1 MTNDTTGRP
10 PSSLQVVPGQ
20 PAITPTPV
28 PDTAQTPEPAPTGAN
43 SDAEILNRQFV
54 RRMEAV
60 ETRWAPR
67 QAAARDQLQHT
78 NEIWDEIQANEQRQP
93 RYSSNWFYWPFMVAL
108 AVAEVPINRF
118 SFELFFRESPAVAL
132 LVSFMVGGLLV
143 TLAHRLGMMM
153 CRFGYNA
160 RRKNWWGEVIQIA
173 IVLALIVALA
183 YGVSVLRQG
192 YLAFITQPEMG
203 FGQALESQQYGGAA
217 IMALKGGLGLD
228 GWIFLLINLAV
239 VAVGVSAA
247 YFCHDPHP
255 DFEKVD
261 REKRKLE
268 KHAAKMQAKR
278 ADEEAVEKRRFA
290 NQMRRLG
297 A

>member
-1 MTNDTTGRP
+1 MSSDTTGRP

-20 PAITPTPV
+20 SSLTPTPI
-28 PDTAQTPEPAPTGAN
+28 PDDETLPDIPASAK
-43 SDAEILNRQFV
+43 SEADVLERQFA

-60 ETRWAPR
+60 DTRWSPR
-67 QAAARDQLQHT
+67 LDSLRGQVENT
-78 NEIWDEIQANEQRQP
+78 NEVWDDIQASEQRQP
-93 RYSSNWFYWPFMVAL
+93 RYSSAWFYWPFMFAL

-118 SFELFFRESPAVAL
+118 SFELFFQESPAVAL
-132 LVSFMVGGLLV
+132 LVSFLVGGLLV
-143 TLAHRLGMMM
+143 TLAHRMGMLM

-160 RRKNWWGEVIQIA
+160 RRKNWWGEAAQIA
-173 IVLALIVALA
+173 LVVALVIALA
-183 YGVSVLRQG
+183 YGVSILRQG

-203 FGQALESQQYGGAA
+203 FGQALESQQFGGAA
-217 IMALKGGLGLD
+217 VIALKAGLGLD
-228 GWIFLLINLAV
+228 GWIFMLINLAV

-247 YFCHDPHP
+247 YFCHDQHP

-261 REKRKLE
+261 RQKRKLE
-268 KHAAKMQAKR
+268 KQAAQMRAKR

>member
-1 MTNDTTGRP
+1 MSTDTIGRS
-10 PSSLQVVPGQ
+10 PSNLQVLSGAPELKATHISDNDQ
-20 PAITPTPV
+20 LPAT
-28 PDTAQTPEPAPTGAN
+28 QAPQEEA
-43 SDAEILNRQFV
+43 ARVLERQFA

-60 ETRWAPR
+60 DTRWSGR
-67 QAAARDQLQHT
+67 QANLREQLQHT
-78 NEIWDEIQANEQRQP
+78 NEVWDDIQASEERQP
-93 RYSSNWFYWPFMVAL
+93 RYSSPWFYWPFMVAL
-108 AVAEVPINRF
+108 AIAEVPINRF

-132 LVSFMVGGLLV
+132 LVSFLVGGLLV
-143 TLAHRLGMMM
+143 TLAHRLGMIM

-160 RRKNWWGEVIQIA
+160 KRKNWWGEALQVA
-173 IVLALIVALA
+173 AVVMLIVALA
-183 YGVSVLRQG
+183 YGVSILRQG

-203 FGQALESQQYGGAA
+203 FGQALENQQYGGAA

-255 DFEKVD
+255 DFERID
-261 REKRKLE
+261 RKKHKQEKQ
-268 KHAAKMQAKR
+268 AAKMQAKR

>member
-1 MTNDTTGRP
+1 MSTDTTGRP
-10 PSSLQVVPGQ
+10 PSSLQVVAGQ
-20 PAITPTPV
+20 PSLTPTPI
-28 PDTAQTPEPAPTGAN
+28 P
-43 SDAEILNRQFV
+43 DAEQTRDVPVSASTDADILQRQFA

-60 ETRWAPR
+60 DTRWSGR
-67 QAAARDQLQHT
+67 QANMREQLQHT
-78 NEIWDEIQANEQRQP
+78 NEVWDDIQASEERQP
-93 RYSSNWFYWPFMVAL
+93 RYSSPWFYWPFMVAL
-108 AVAEVPINRF
+108 AIAEVPINRF

-132 LVSFMVGGLLV
+132 LVSFLVGGLLV
-143 TLAHRLGMMM
+143 TLAHRLGMIM

-160 RRKNWWGEVIQIA
+160 KRKNWWGEALQVA
-173 IVLALIVALA
+173 AVVMLIVALA
-183 YGVSVLRQG
+183 YGVSILRQG

-203 FGQALESQQYGGAA
+203 FGQALENQEYGGAA
-217 IMALKGGLGLD
+217 IMALKGGLGVD
-228 GWIFLLINLAV
+228 GWIFMLINLAV

-255 DFEKVD
+255 DFERID
-261 REKRKLE
+261 RKKHKLE
-268 KHAAKMQAKR
+268 KQAAKMQAKR

>member
-1 MTNDTTGRP
+1 MSNDTTGRP

-20 PAITPTPV
+20 PNLTPTPIPDDQVV
-28 PDTAQTPEPAPTGAN
+28 PEIPAAAK
-43 SDAEILNRQFV
+43 SEADVLERQFA

-60 ETRWAPR
+60 DTRWSPR
-67 QAAARDQLQHT
+67 LDSMRAQLEST
-78 NEIWDEIQANEQRQP
+78 NEVWDDIQASEQRQP
-93 RYSSNWFYWPFMVAL
+93 RYSSAWFYWPFMFAL

-118 SFELFFRESPAVAL
+118 SFELFFQESPAVAL
-132 LVSFMVGGLLV
+132 LVSFLVGGLLV
-143 TLAHRLGMMM
+143 SLAHRLGMLM

-160 RRKNWWGEVIQIA
+160 KRKNWWGEAAQ
-173 IVLALIVALA
+173 IVLVIALVVALA
-183 YGVSVLRQG
+183 YGVSILRQG
-192 YLAFITQPEMG
+192 YLAFITQPDIG
-203 FGQALESQQYGGAA
+203 FGQALESQQFGGAA
-217 IMALKGGLGLD
+217 IIALKAGLGLD

-247 YFCHDPHP
+247 YFCHDQHP
-255 DFEKVD
+255 DFERVD
-261 REKRKLE
+261 RQKRKLE
-268 KHAAKMQAKR
+268 KQASQMRAKR

>member
-1 MTNDTTGRP
+1 MSSDTTGRP

-20 PAITPTPV
+20 SSLT
-28 PDTAQTPEPAPTGAN
+28 PAPIPDDETLPDIPA
-43 SDAEILNRQFV
+43 SAKSEADVLERQFA

-60 ETRWAPR
+60 DTRWSPR
-67 QAAARDQLQHT
+67 LDSLRAQLENT
-78 NEIWDEIQANEQRQP
+78 NEVWDDIQASEQRQP
-93 RYSSNWFYWPFMVAL
+93 RYSSAWFYWPFMFAL

-118 SFELFFRESPAVAL
+118 SFELFFQESPAVAL
-132 LVSFMVGGLLV
+132 LVSFLVGGLLV
-143 TLAHRLGMMM
+143 TLAHRMGMLM

-160 RRKNWWGEVIQIA
+160 RRKNWWGEAAQIA
-173 IVLALIVALA
+173 LVVALVIGLA
-183 YGVSVLRQG
+183 YGVSILRQG

-203 FGQALESQQYGGAA
+203 FGQALESQQFGGAA
-217 IMALKGGLGLD
+217 IIALKAGLGLD
-228 GWIFLLINLAV
+228 GWIFMLINLAV

-247 YFCHDPHP
+247 YFCHDQHP

-261 REKRKLE
+261 RQKRKLE
-268 KHAAKMQAKR
+268 KQAAQMRAKR

>member
-1 MTNDTTGRP
+1 MSNDTTGRP
-10 PSSLQVVPGQ
+10 PSSLQVVTGQ
-20 PAITPTPV
+20 PNLTPTPI
-28 PDTAQTPEPAPTGAN
+28 P
-43 SDAEILNRQFV
+43 DAENTPDVQASAGTDADILQRQFA

-60 ETRWAPR
+60 ETRWSPR
-67 QAAARDQLQHT
+67 QESLRDQLQHT
-78 NEIWDEIQANEQRQP
+78 NETWDDIQASEQRQP
-93 RYSSNWFYWPFMVAL
+93 RYSSGWFYWPFMVAL

-118 SFELFFRESPAVAL
+118 SFELFFQESPAVAL
-132 LVSFMVGGLLV
+132 LVSFLVGGLLV
-143 TLAHRLGMMM
+143 TLAHRLGMIM

-160 RRKNWWGEVIQIA
+160 RRKNWWGEAIQIA
-173 IVLALIVALA
+173 LVVALIVALA
-183 YGVSVLRQG
+183 YGVSILRQG

-203 FGQALESQQYGGAA
+203 FGQALENQQYGGAA

-255 DFEKVD
+255 DFERVD
-261 REKRKLE
+261 RKKHKLE
-268 KHAAKMQAKR
+268 KQAAKIHAKR

>member
-1 MTNDTTGRP
+1 MNTETTGRP
-10 PSSLQVVPGQ
+10 SSSLQVVPGQ
-20 PAITPTPV
+20 QSVALTSLP
-28 PDTAQTPEPAPTGAN
+28 
-43 SDAEILNRQFV
+43 DAEHLPDVPAAASSPADVLHRQFA

-60 ETRWAPR
+60 ETRWGAR
-67 QAAARDQLQHT
+67 QATLQDQLHRT
-78 NEIWDEIQANEQRQP
+78 NEIWDEIQASEQRQP
-93 RYSSNWFYWPFMVAL
+93 RYSSAWFYWPFMVAL
-108 AVAEVPINRF
+108 AIAEVPINRF

-132 LVSFMVGGLLV
+132 LVSFLVGGLLV

-160 RRKNWWGEVIQIA
+160 RRKHWVGEAVQIA
-173 IVLALIVALA
+173 LVVLLIAALA
-183 YGVSVLRQG
+183 YGVSILRQG

-203 FGQALESQQYGGAA
+203 FGQALQSQQFGGAA
-217 IMALKGGLGLD
+217 IIALKGGLGLD

-247 YFCHDPHP
+247 YFCHDQHP

-261 REKRKLE
+261 RQKRKLE
-268 KHAAKMQAKR
+268 KAAGSLRAKR
-278 ADEEAVEKRRFA
+278 ADEEAVEKRRYA

>member
-1 MTNDTTGRP
+1 MSNDTTGRP

-20 PAITPTPV
+20 PNLTPTPIPDDQVV
-28 PDTAQTPEPAPTGAN
+28 PEIPAAAK
-43 SDAEILNRQFV
+43 SEADVLERQFA

-60 ETRWAPR
+60 DT
-67 QAAARDQLQHT
+67 
-78 NEIWDEIQANEQRQP
+78 
-93 RYSSNWFYWPFMVAL
+93 FMFAL

-118 SFELFFRESPAVAL
+118 SFELFFQESPAVAL
-132 LVSFMVGGLLV
+132 LVSFLVGGLLV
-143 TLAHRLGMMM
+143 SLAHRLGMLM

-160 RRKNWWGEVIQIA
+160 KRKNWWGEAAQ
-173 IVLALIVALA
+173 IVLVIALVVALA
-183 YGVSVLRQG
+183 YGVSILRQG
-192 YLAFITQPEMG
+192 YLAFITQPDIG
-203 FGQALESQQYGGAA
+203 FGQALESQQFGGAA
-217 IMALKGGLGLD
+217 IIALKAGLGLD

-247 YFCHDPHP
+247 YFCHDQHP
-255 DFEKVD
+255 DFERVD
-261 REKRKLE
+261 RQKRKLE
-268 KHAAKMQAKR
+268 KQASQMRAKR

>member
-1 MTNDTTGRP
+1 MSNDTTGRS

-20 PAITPTPV
+20 TNLTPTPI
-28 PDTAQTPEPAPTGAN
+28 PDAEQTPDIPASAGT
-43 SDAEILNRQFV
+43 DADILQRQFA

-60 ETRWAPR
+60 ETRWTPR
-67 QAAARDQLQHT
+67 LDSLANQLRHT
-78 NEIWDEIQANEQRQP
+78 NETWDDIQASEQRQP
-93 RYSSNWFYWPFMVAL
+93 RYSSGWFYWPFMVAL

-118 SFELFFRESPAVAL
+118 SFELFFQESPAVAL
-132 LVSFMVGGLLV
+132 LVSFLVGGLLV
-143 TLAHRLGMMM
+143 TLAHRLGMIM

-160 RRKNWWGEVIQIA
+160 RRKNWWGEAIQIA
-173 IVLALIVALA
+173 LVVALIVALA
-183 YGVSVLRQG
+183 YGVSILRQG

-217 IMALKGGLGLD
+217 IIALKSGLGLD
-228 GWIFLLINLAV
+228 GWIFMLINLAV

-247 YFCHDPHP
+247 YFCHDQHP

-261 REKRKLE
+261 RQKRKLE
-268 KHAAKMQAKR
+268 KQAAQMRAKR

>member
-1 MTNDTTGRP
+1 MSTDTTGRS

-20 PAITPTPV
+20 AELKATQIPDDEQVPAVPPTSSEQ
-28 PDTAQTPEPAPTGAN
+28 AQ
-43 SDAEILNRQFV
+43 ILERQFA

-60 ETRWAPR
+60 DTRWSPR
-67 QAAARDQLQHT
+67 QTTLRDQLHHT
-78 NEIWDEIQANEQRQP
+78 NEIWDDIQASEERQP
-93 RYSSNWFYWPFMVAL
+93 RYSSPWFYWPFMVAL

-132 LVSFMVGGLLV
+132 LVSFLVGGLLV

-153 CRFGYNA
+153 CRFGYNKK
-160 RRKNWWGEVIQIA
+160 RKNWWGEALQIA
-173 IVLALIVALA
+173 AVVLLIVALA

-203 FGQALESQQYGGAA
+203 FGQALENQQYGGAA

-255 DFEKVD
+255 DFERVD
-261 REKRKLE
+261 RKKHKLE
-268 KHAAKMQAKR
+268 KQAAKMQAKR